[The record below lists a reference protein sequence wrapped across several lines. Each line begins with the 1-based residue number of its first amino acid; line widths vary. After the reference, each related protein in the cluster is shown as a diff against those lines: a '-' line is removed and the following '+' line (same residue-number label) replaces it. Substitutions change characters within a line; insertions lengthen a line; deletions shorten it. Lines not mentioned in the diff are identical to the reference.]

1 MDNRNTKNIHGDKRA
16 VSNRKETSQIGQV
29 QPIIIHLGKEEIES
43 LNRWAKQ
50 EGVRSEALIRSLL
63 QKSLE
68 GFVERKNKPLSSQKR
83 KSLASLHNLNITP
96 IKSKFGGSKL
106 ALWGF
111 DTFLSA
117 DVFAEKY
124 DLRTAIISKNEKDN
138 TYFEEEDSPVFD
150 FVIIDDYQDYI
161 VFTKHDTRL
170 TLQELYEKACCSKIG
185 STQFIEKWDKEK
197 ENLISKIAKLNEME
211 FIYIDANGNVSSP
224 LKKFST
230 IANNSIIAVI

>member
-1 MDNRNTKNIHGDKRA
+1 MSEKNNNNHGDKRA
-16 VSNRKETSQIGQV
+16 VSNRKETSQIGKV
-29 QPIIIHLGKEEIES
+29 KSIVIRLDKEEIES

-50 EGVRSEALIRSLL
+50 EGIKRGTLIRSLL
-63 QKSLE
+63 LKSLD
-68 GFVERKNKPLSSQKR
+68 GFVDYKNKPLSPQKR

-96 IKSKFGGSKL
+96 VKSKFGGSKL

-117 DVFAEKY
+117 DVFAEKHG
-124 DLRTAIISKNEKDN
+124 LRTAIISKDDNDN
-138 TYFEEEDSPVFD
+138 TYFEEEESPAFD

-230 IANNSIIAVI
+230 IASNSIIAVI

>member
-1 MDNRNTKNIHGDKRA
+1 MDNRNTKNTHGDKRA
-16 VSNRKETSQIGQV
+16 VSNRKETPKIGQV
-29 QPIIIHLGKEEIES
+29 QPIIVHLDKEEIEY

-50 EGVRSEALIRSLL
+50 EGVRRGDLIRSLL
-63 QKSLE
+63 QKSLD
-68 GFVERKNKPLSSQKR
+68 GFVECKNKPISPQKR

-117 DVFAEKY
+117 DVFAEEY
-124 DLRTAIISKNEKDN
+124 SLRTVIISKNDKEGS
-138 TYFEEEDSPVFD
+138 YFEEEEIPVFD
-150 FVIIDDYQDYI
+150 FVIIKDYEDYI
-161 VFTKHDTRL
+161 VFTKHDAKL
-170 TLQELYEKACCSKIG
+170 TLQELYEKACCNKIG

-197 ENLISKIAKLNEME
+197 TSLIYKISNLNEME
-211 FIYIDANGNVSSP
+211 FIYIDANGDVSSP

-230 IANNSIIAVI
+230 ITKNSIIAVV